1 MFARS
6 SLFAALF
13 VSTVFATGCSSSSGP
28 GEDAD
33 ANRSVTLRGSVGA
46 PSTIGT
52 RIVGNGKVDGSLHV
66 SAHELHAR
74 GAHGRNVEGTISAD
88 GTFKLDLARGSRWV
102 VTLDDAENE
111 SAIVSFGNGS
121 QTALE
126 VTNDGDA
133 ATVDIGRVSVD
144 GSAAHSAVRIDG
156 AFGLRASL
164 ARTGEVFLDASG
176 ALIEAEKAIA
186 EAERAV
192 QEALAAA
199 AAAVDAAEDAA
210 EAARRAAEAARY

>member
-6 SLFAALF
+6 SLLSVLFA
-13 VSTVFATGCSSSSGP
+13 STVFATGCGSS
-28 GEDAD
+28 GEDAVS
-33 ANRSVTLRGSVGA
+33 NRSVTLRGSVGA

-52 RIVGNGKVDGSLHV
+52 RVVGNGKVDGSLHV

-74 GAHGRNVEGTISAD
+74 GQSGRNVEGTVAAD
-88 GTFKLDLARGSRWV
+88 GTFKLDLSRGSRWV
-102 VTLDDAENE
+102 VTVDDAEGE
-111 SAIVSFGNGS
+111 SAIVSFGSGS

-133 ATVDIGRVSVD
+133 ATVDVGSVSID

-156 AFGLRASL
+156 AFGLRGSL
-164 ARTGEVFLDASG
+164 ARSGEVFLDARG

-199 AAAVDAAEDAA
+199 AAAVDAAQAA
-210 EAARRAAEAARY
+210 ADAARRAAEATRGY